1 MKEIVIENELGV
13 SVLYNEAPNIKKIQP
28 DIWESILVAI
38 DIEMTE
44 YFDKKNSKEESG

>member
-1 MKEIVIENELGV
+1 MKEIAIENELGV
-13 SVLYNEAPNIKKIQP
+13 SVFYNEAPDIKEIQP

-44 YFDKKNSKEESG
+44 YFEQKKSKNESG